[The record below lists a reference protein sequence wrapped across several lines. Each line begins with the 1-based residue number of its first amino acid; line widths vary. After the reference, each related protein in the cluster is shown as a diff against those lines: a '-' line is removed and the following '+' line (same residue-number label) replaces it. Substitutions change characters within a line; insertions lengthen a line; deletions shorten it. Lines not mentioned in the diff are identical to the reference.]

1 MDFAACVQLHC
12 YTVNPGVG
20 VVVRVAVW
28 DPKGPE
34 FKPRWP
40 LELIHTRRLTQPVI
54 LPRSV
59 K

>member
-1 MDFAACVQLHC
+1 MKYKHLLIRVMIRKKK
-12 YTVNPGVG
+12 PVG
-20 VVVRVAVW
+20 VVVRAAW

-34 FKPRWP
+34 FKPRWL